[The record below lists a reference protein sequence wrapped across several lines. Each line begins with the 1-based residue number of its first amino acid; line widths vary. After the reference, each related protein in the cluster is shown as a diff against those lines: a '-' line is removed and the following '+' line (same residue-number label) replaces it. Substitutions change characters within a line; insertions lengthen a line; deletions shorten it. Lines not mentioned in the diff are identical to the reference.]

1 MSLENQRNKLFYKL
15 LKYTALAPL
24 LLFLPIANNPNS
36 LKASVEFQWD
46 SQQNFKKL
54 KWFQTEEKK
63 NFRNKIYLFLR
74 SSDRKTGLL
83 KISLKVPDRF
93 SPQIKKEK
101 ISLCEVR
108 VGGFNS
114 KTKCLK
120 TIPTEIEIDKGNN
133 KVDIYPVS
141 PIPSNKQN
149 IAIHLKVSNPKRG
162 GLYQFHSFGQSSG
175 NIPVSYYLGSWTLI
189 TDSQ

>member
-1 MSLENQRNKLFYKL
+1 MSLENKKNKLFYKL
-15 LKYTALAPL
+15 FKYTALAPL

-46 SQQNFKKL
+46 SNQNFKKL
-54 KWFQTEEKK
+54 KWFQTEGKR

-74 SSDRKTGLL
+74 PSDRKTGLL
-83 KISLKVPDRF
+83 KISLKGPDRF
-93 SPQIKKEK
+93 TSQIKKGK

-108 VGGFNS
+108 LGGFNS

-133 KVDIYPVS
+133 KVDIFPVS

-162 GLYQFHSFGQSSG
+162 GLYQFHGFGQSSG
-175 NIPVSYYLGSWTLI
+175 KVPVSYYLGSWTLQ

>member
-1 MSLENQRNKLFYKL
+1 MSLENKKNKLFSKL
-15 LKYTALAPL
+15 FKYTAIAPL

-36 LKASVEFQWD
+36 LKAGVEFQWNTNQ
-46 SQQNFKKL
+46 SFKKL

-74 SSDRKTGLL
+74 SSDRQTGLL

-93 SPQIKKEK
+93 TPRIKKEK

-133 KVDIYPVS
+133 KVDIFPLS
-141 PIPSNKQN
+141 PIPSNKKN

-162 GLYQFHSFGQSSG
+162 GLYQFHGFGQSSG
-175 NIPVSYYLGSWTLI
+175 KVPVSYYLGSWTLI

>member
-1 MSLENQRNKLFYKL
+1 MSLENKKNKLFFRL
-15 LKYTALAPL
+15 FKYTALAPL

-36 LKASVEFQWD
+36 LKAGVEFQWD
-46 SQQNFKKL
+46 SNKNFKKL
-54 KWFQTEEKK
+54 KWFQTEERK

-93 SPQIKKEK
+93 APQIKKEK

-108 VGGFNS
+108 VGGFSS

-120 TIPTEIEIDKGNN
+120 SIPTEIEIDKDNN
-133 KVDIYPVS
+133 KVDIFPSS
-141 PIPSNKQN
+141 PIPSNKKN
-149 IAIHLKVSNPKRG
+149 IAIRLKVSNPKRG
-162 GLYQFHSFGQSSG
+162 GLYQFHGFGQSSG
-175 NIPVSYYLGSWTLI
+175 KVPVSYYLGSWTLI

>member
-1 MSLENQRNKLFYKL
+1 MSLENKKNKFFYKL
-15 LKYTALAPL
+15 FKYSAFAPL
-24 LLFLPIANNPNS
+24 LLFLPTTNNLNS
-36 LKASVEFQWD
+36 LKASIEFQWD
-46 SQQNFKKL
+46 SNQNFKKL

-63 NFRNKIYLFLR
+63 NFRNNIYLFLR

-93 SPQIKKEK
+93 TPQIKKQK

-108 VGGFNS
+108 LGGFNS

-133 KVDIYPVS
+133 KVDIFPVS
-141 PIPSNKQN
+141 PIPSDKKN
-149 IAIHLKVSNPKRG
+149 IAIYLKVSNPKRG
-162 GLYQFHSFGQSSG
+162 GLYQFHGFGQSSG
-175 NIPVSYYLGSWTLI
+175 KVPVSYYLGSWTLT

>member
-1 MSLENQRNKLFYKL
+1 MSLENKKNKLFYKL
-15 LKYTALAPL
+15 FKYTALAPL

-36 LKASVEFQWD
+36 LKAGVEFQWD
-46 SQQNFKKL
+46 SNQDFKKL

-63 NFRNKIYLFLR
+63 NLRNKIYLFLR
-74 SSDRKTGLL
+74 SSDRQTGLL
-83 KISLKVPDRF
+83 KISLKFPDRF
-93 SPQIKKEK
+93 TSQIKKGK

-108 VGGFNS
+108 LGGFNS

-133 KVDIYPVS
+133 KVDIFPVS

-162 GLYQFHSFGQSSG
+162 GLYQFHGFGQSSG
-175 NIPVSYYLGSWTLI
+175 KVPVSYYLGSWTLI

>member
-1 MSLENQRNKLFYKL
+1 MSLENKKNKLFYKL
-15 LKYTALAPL
+15 FKYTTLAPL
-24 LLFLPIANNPNS
+24 LLFLPIVNNPNP
-36 LKASVEFQWD
+36 LKAGLEFQWD
-46 SQQNFKKL
+46 SNQNFKKL

-83 KISLKVPDRF
+83 KISLKVPNRF
-93 SPQIKKEK
+93 TSKIKRGK
-101 ISLCEVR
+101 ISLCEVQI
-108 VGGFNS
+108 GGFNS

-120 TIPTEIEIDKGNN
+120 TIPTEIEIDKGNK
-133 KVDIYPVS
+133 KVDIFPLS
-141 PIPSNKQN
+141 PIPSNKKN

-162 GLYQFHSFGQSSG
+162 GLYQFHGFGQSSG
-175 NIPVSYYLGSWTLI
+175 KVPVSYYLGSWTLI

>member
-1 MSLENQRNKLFYKL
+1 MFLENKKNKLFYKL
-15 LKYTALAPL
+15 FKYATLAPL

-36 LKASVEFQWD
+36 LKAGLEFQWD
-46 SQQNFKKL
+46 SNQNFKKL

-83 KISLKVPDRF
+83 KISLKFPDRF
-93 SPQIKKEK
+93 TSQIKKEK

-108 VGGFNS
+108 IGGFNS

-133 KVDIYPVS
+133 KVDIFPVS
-141 PIPSNKQN
+141 PIPSNEKN

-162 GLYQFHSFGQSSG
+162 GLYQFHGFGQSSG
-175 NIPVSYYLGSWTLI
+175 KVPVSYYLGSWTLKI
-189 TDSQ
+189 DSQ

>member
-1 MSLENQRNKLFYKL
+1 MSLENKKNKLFYKL
-15 LKYTALAPL
+15 FKYATLAPL

-36 LKASVEFQWD
+36 LKAGIEFQWD
-46 SQQNFKKL
+46 SNQNFKKL

-83 KISLKVPDRF
+83 KISLKFPDRF
-93 SPQIKKEK
+93 TSQIKKEK

-108 VGGFNS
+108 LGGFNS

-120 TIPTEIEIDKGNN
+120 TIPTEIEIDKENN
-133 KVDIYPVS
+133 NVDIFPVS
-141 PIPSNKQN
+141 PIPSDKKN

-162 GLYQFHSFGQSSG
+162 GLYQFHGFGQSSG
-175 NIPVSYYLGSWTLI
+175 KVPVSYYLGSWTLI

>member
-1 MSLENQRNKLFYKL
+1 MSLENKKNNLFSKLF
-15 LKYTALAPL
+15 KYTAIVPL
-24 LLFLPIANNPNS
+24 LLFLPIANNPNP
-36 LKASVEFQWD
+36 LKAGVEFQWED
-46 SQQNFKKL
+46 NKNFKKL

-93 SPQIKKEK
+93 TPQIKKEK

-108 VGGFNS
+108 LGGFSS

-120 TIPTEIEIDKGNN
+120 TIPTDIEIDKDNN
-133 KVDIYPVS
+133 KVDIFPVS
-141 PIPSNKQN
+141 PIPSNKKN
-149 IAIHLKVSNPKRG
+149 IAIRLKVSNPKRG
-162 GLYQFHSFGQSSG
+162 GLYQFHGFGQSSG
-175 NIPVSYYLGSWTLI
+175 KVPVSYYLGSWTII